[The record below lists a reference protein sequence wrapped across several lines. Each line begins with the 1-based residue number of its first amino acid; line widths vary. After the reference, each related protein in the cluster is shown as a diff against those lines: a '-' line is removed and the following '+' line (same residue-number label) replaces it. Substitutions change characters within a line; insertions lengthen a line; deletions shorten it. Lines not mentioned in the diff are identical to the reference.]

1 MPPSESTIRASVGVI
16 SGRSVTSCGGSSL
29 SLKQYIWSV
38 ISSPPL
44 RLNSAVFS
52 RTGASYLRGG
62 GGGGRWVSAR
72 PTSGRRVRP
81 RAGGAAAAYSWKANE
96 RATERNCAK
105 SQLRTRISSGKK
117 SRVPDGGSNEIGIRS
132 CLTSGMPALFFVSP
146 DFVTPA
152 ALCSAFFA
160 AFSAFFA
167 SFASAFFDLPSP
179 SPPSPPP
186 AAAAA
191 AGAPLPA
198 GAAGFAAAAGVGAAI
213 SSTPHTA
220 ISRFASAAVAEH
232 SSRLRARSTARSPRI
247 EPSAAFAGSA
257 SPASACTA
265 AGSASHTST
274 TAGPETRKSTS
285 AAKSEVFSKGL

>member
-1 MPPSESTIRASVGVI
+1 MPPRESTIRASVGVI

-52 RTGASYLRGG
+52 RTGAS
-62 GGGGRWVSAR
+62 
-72 PTSGRRVRP
+72 
-81 RAGGAAAAYSWKANE
+81 YSWKANE

-179 SPPSPPP
+179 SPSPPSPPP

-191 AGAPLPA
+191 AAAPLPA
-198 GAAGFAAAAGVGAAI
+198 GAAAFAAAAGAGAAI

>member
-1 MPPSESTIRASVGVI
+1 MASENCAELRRVAQNCAELRRTENHLTGSRILPPSESTIRASVGVI

-52 RTGASYLRGG
+52 RTGAS
-62 GGGGRWVSAR
+62 
-72 PTSGRRVRP
+72 
-81 RAGGAAAAYSWKANE
+81 YSWKANE

-152 ALCSAFFA
+152 AL
-160 AFSAFFA
+160 
-167 SFASAFFDLPSP
+167 
-179 SPPSPPP
+179 
-186 AAAAA
+186 
-191 AGAPLPA
+191 
-198 GAAGFAAAAGVGAAI
+198 
-213 SSTPHTA
+213 
-220 ISRFASAAVAEH
+220 
-232 SSRLRARSTARSPRI
+232 
-247 EPSAAFAGSA
+247 
-257 SPASACTA
+257 
-265 AGSASHTST
+265 
-274 TAGPETRKSTS
+274 
-285 AAKSEVFSKGL
+285 

>member
-1 MPPSESTIRASVGVI
+1 MPPSEHHPRERRRRLGA
-16 SGRSVTSCGGSSL
+16 SVTSCGGSSL

-52 RTGASYLRGG
+52 RTGAS
-62 GGGGRWVSAR
+62 
-72 PTSGRRVRP
+72 
-81 RAGGAAAAYSWKANE
+81 YSWKANE

-167 SFASAFFDLPSP
+167 SFASAFDLPSP
-179 SPPSPPP
+179 SPPSPP

-191 AGAPLPA
+191 AAAAPLLA
-198 GAAGFAAAAGVGAAI
+198 GAAGFAAPPAPA
-213 SSTPHTA
+213 PRFPRRPPP
-220 ISRFASAAVAEH
+220 SRRRVRRRRGYLEQVA
-232 SSRLRARSTARSPRI
+232 RRSTARSPLI
-247 EPSAAFAGSA
+247 ESSAVAGSA
-257 SPASACTA
+257 SPANACTA

-285 AAKSEVFSKGL
+285 AAKSEVFSSGL